1 MQRYKKYAEETKM
14 PFSSLVSMGKVRGI
28 ICKNLK
34 LGYARCNQVWHL
46 PLRKKLTLL
55 PVDLT
60 LIWGKEQ
67 IKTYQ
72 KIQQLLFHVGFC
84 FLAIFKFSFWLP
96 NCGKNVNIKNFG
108 GHSGE
113 CVIIMFDPRM
123 VISNLNHIP
132 IHQERNIFH

>member
-60 LIWGKEQ
+60 LMIWVKEQ
-67 IKTYQ
+67 IKTYHFSNFM
-72 KIQQLLFHVGFC
+72 LVFVFC
-84 FLAIFKFSFWLP
+84 PFFKFSFWLS
-96 NCGKNVNIKNFG
+96 NCGKNDNIKNLG
-108 GHSGE
+108 RHSGE